1 MGSDATPHIN
11 IHDAL
16 LLDSDPDSIRKYY
29 QTWAAT
35 YDSDVI
41 ENYYGIQLIADLVQ
55 QHAQESTAL
64 SVIKAADL
72 KIMDVGCGTG
82 LLGKPL
88 YAMGYRYI
96 DGVDLSAEML
106 AKAEAS
112 GFFRRLFEGVDIHQS
127 LPEELQSAYDVSVC
141 VGVFTP
147 GHVLPKALYQLI
159 DMTRPGGLTVV
170 STRVPYYDTTDF
182 QQVSDR
188 IETDGVAVLRKSY
201 MNAPYRDDGDAHY
214 WVYER
219 V

>member
-1 MGSDATPHIN
+1 MTSNATPHIN

-16 LLDSDPDSIRKYY
+16 LLDSDPDSILSYY
-29 QTWAAT
+29 KAWAAT

-41 ENYYGIQLIADLVQ
+41 ENYFGIQLIADLVQ
-55 QHAQESTAL
+55 QHVRDSDAL
-64 SVIKAADL
+64 SNVSAAEL

-88 YAMGYRYI
+88 YEMGYRHI

-106 AKAEAS
+106 EKAEAS
-112 GFFRRLFEGVDIHQS
+112 GFFRRLFEGVDIHQR
-127 LPEELQSAYDVSVC
+127 LPEELQSAYDVAVC

-147 GHVLPKALYQLI
+147 GHVLPEALYQLI
-159 DMTRPGGLTVV
+159 DMTRPGGLTVL

-188 IETDGVAVLRKSY
+188 IEAEGVAVLKKSY

-219 V
+219 L

>member
-41 ENYYGIQLIADLVQ
+41 QNYYGIQLIADLVQ

-64 SVIKAADL
+64 SGIKAADL

-88 YAMGYRYI
+88 YAMGSRYI
-96 DGVDLSAEML
+96 DGVDLSAEMQ

-127 LPEELQSAYDVSVC
+127 LPEELQSAYDVAVC

-182 QQVSDR
+182 QQVSDL
-188 IETDGVAVLRKSY
+188 IEADGVAVLRKSY

-219 V
+219 L

>member
-1 MGSDATPHIN
+1 
-11 IHDAL
+11 
-16 LLDSDPDSIRKYY
+16 
-29 QTWAAT
+29 
-35 YDSDVI
+35 
-41 ENYYGIQLIADLVQ
+41 
-55 QHAQESTAL
+55 
-64 SVIKAADL
+64 
-72 KIMDVGCGTG
+72 MDVGCGTG

-88 YAMGYRYI
+88 HAMGYRYI
-96 DGVDLSAEML
+96 DGVDLSAEVL

-127 LPEELQSAYDVSVC
+127 LPEELQSAYDVAVC
-141 VGVFTP
+141 LGVFTP

-182 QQVSDR
+182 QQVSDL
-188 IETDGVAVLRKSY
+188 IEADGVAVLRKSY

-219 V
+219 L